1 MRAVVLKK
9 TGGPGMLSVTET
21 DEPRPGRG
29 EVLVSVSFAGVNYAE
44 ILSRKGLYG
53 WAPKRPYI
61 LGMECS
67 GVIEAVGEGVPQSR
81 IGEKVMAGAK
91 HGCYAEKIA
100 VPGASAVPVPAGY
113 SMEEGAA
120 FLVNYMTAW
129 VCLFRMARLRAG
141 EKLLV
146 TAAAGGV
153 GTAAV
158 KLASHAG
165 AEVYGMAGSGEKCA
179 LVESL
184 GAVRCFNYRSEDAFK
199 ELLAVTGGVDAV
211 LEVVGG
217 KVYKR
222 SLDILTPFGRVV
234 VAGFAGLDLDWRNPL
249 SWIRTW
255 RDIPRANVGML
266 AERSIAVMSSHLGYL
281 LDREPGIMTEVYA
294 ALEKFVLEKDIR
306 PVVGKVFPLEHASE
320 AHAYVESRKS
330 TGKVLLKVGG

>member
-1 MRAVVLKK
+1 MKAIVLKK
-9 TGGPGMLSVTET
+9 TGGPDVLSVTEVN
-21 DEPRPGRG
+21 DPRPGRG
-29 EVLVSVSFAGVNYAE
+29 DVLVSVSFAGINYAE

-61 LGMECS
+61 LGMECA
-67 GVIEAVGEGVPQSR
+67 GVIEAVGEGVSQSR
-81 IGEKVMAGAK
+81 IGERVMAGAK

-100 VPGASAVPVPAGY
+100 VPEANAVPVPGGY
-113 SMEEGAA
+113 STEEGAA

-129 VCLFRMARLRAG
+129 VSLFKMARLLAG

-146 TAAAGGV
+146 AAAAGGV

-158 KLASHAG
+158 QLASSAG
-165 AEVYGMAGSGEKCA
+165 AKVYGMAGSAEKCA

-184 GAVRCFNYRSEDAFK
+184 GAARCYNYRNEDSFK
-199 ELLAVTGGVDAV
+199 EILAETGGIDAA

-222 SLDILTPFGRVV
+222 SLEALKPFGRIV
-234 VAGFAGLDLDWRNPL
+234 VAGFASLDINWRNPL

-255 RDIPRANVGML
+255 RDIPRADIGKL

-281 LDREPGIMTEVYA
+281 LDMEPGLMTDVYA
-294 ALEKFVLEKDIR
+294 ELEKFVRENDIR
-306 PVVGKVFPLEHASE
+306 PVVGSVFPLERASE

-330 TGKVLLKVGG
+330 TGKVLLRVGV

>member
-1 MRAVVLKK
+1 MKAIVLRK
-9 TGGPGMLSVTET
+9 TGRPEVLSVTEAN
-21 DEPRPGRG
+21 EPRPGRG

-67 GVIEAVGEGVPQSR
+67 GVIEAVGEGVSPSR
-81 IGEKVMAGAK
+81 IGERVMAGAK
-91 HGCYAEKIA
+91 HGCYAERIA
-100 VPGASAVPVPAGY
+100 VPGTSAVPVPAGY

-129 VCLFRMARLRAG
+129 VCLFRMARLQAG

-158 KLASHAG
+158 KLASSAG
-165 AEVYGMAGSGEKCA
+165 VEVYGMAGSAEKCV

-184 GAVRCFNYRSEDAFK
+184 GAVRCFNYRNEDAFK
-199 ELLAVTGGVDAV
+199 ELLSETGFVAAV

-217 KVYKR
+217 KVYRR
-222 SLDILTPFGRVV
+222 SLDVLTPFGRVV
-234 VAGFAGLDLDWRNPL
+234 VAGFACLDLDWRNPL
-249 SWIRTW
+249 SWFRTW
-255 RDIPRANVGML
+255 RDIPRANVGMM
-266 AERSIAVMSSHLGYL
+266 AERSIAVMSSHLGFL
-281 LDREPGIMTEVYA
+281 LDREPGVMTDVYA
-294 ALEKFVLEKDIR
+294 ALEKFALENGIR
-306 PVVGKVFPLEHASE
+306 PVVGKVFPLEDASS

-330 TGKVLLKVGG
+330 TGKVLLKVGA

>member
-1 MRAVVLKK
+1 MKAIVLKK
-9 TGGPGMLSVTET
+9 TGGPDVLSVAEVN
-21 DEPRPGRG
+21 DPRPGKG
-29 EVLVSVSFAGVNYAE
+29 EVLASVSFAGINYAE
-44 ILSRKGLYG
+44 ILSRKGLYS

-61 LGMECS
+61 LGMECA
-67 GVIEAVGEGVPQSR
+67 GVIEAVGEGVSQSR
-81 IGEKVMAGAK
+81 IGERVMAGAK

-100 VPGASAVPVPAGY
+100 VPEANAVPVPGGY

-129 VCLFRMARLRAG
+129 VSLFKMARLLAG

-158 KLASHAG
+158 RLASSAG
-165 AEVYGMAGSGEKCA
+165 AKVYGMAGSAEKCA

-184 GAVRCFNYRSEDAFK
+184 GAARCFNYRNEDCFK
-199 ELLAVTGGVDAV
+199 ELLAESGGIDAA

-217 KVYKR
+217 KVYR
-222 SLDILTPFGRVV
+222 QSLEALKPFGRIV
-234 VAGFAGLDLDWRNPL
+234 VAGFASLDIDWRNPL

-255 RDIPRANVGML
+255 RDIPRADIGKL

-281 LDREPGIMTEVYA
+281 LDMEPGLMTGVYA
-294 ALEKFVLEKDIR
+294 ELEKFVRENDIR
-306 PVVGKVFPLEHASE
+306 PVVGRVLPLERASE

-330 TGKVLLKVGG
+330 TGKVLLRVGG

>member
-1 MRAVVLKK
+1 MRAVVLRK
-9 TGGPGMLSVTET
+9 TGGPGVLSVTEA
-21 DEPRPGRG
+21 DEPGPGRG
-29 EVLVSVSFAGVNYAE
+29 EVLVSVSYAGVNYAE

-53 WAPKRPYI
+53 WAPERPYI

-67 GVIEAVGEGVPQSR
+67 GVVEAVGEGVSASR
-81 IGEKVMAGAK
+81 IGERVMAGAK
-91 HGCYAEKIA
+91 HGCYAERIA
-100 VPGASAVPVPAGY
+100 VPGTSAVPVPVGY

-129 VCLFRMARLRAG
+129 VCLFNMARLRAG

-158 KLASHAG
+158 KLASSAG
-165 AEVYGMAGSGEKCA
+165 AEVYGMAGSGEKCR

-184 GAVRCFNYRSEDAFK
+184 GAAGCFNYRNEDCFK
-199 ELLAVTGGVDAV
+199 ELLAATGGVDAV

-217 KVYKR
+217 KVYRR
-222 SLDILTPFGRVV
+222 SLEVLKPFGRVV
-234 VAGFAGLDLDWRNPL
+234 VAGFAGLDLDRKNPL
-249 SWIRTW
+249 SWLRTW
-255 RDIPRANVGML
+255 RDIPRADVGMM

-294 ALEKFVLEKDIR
+294 ALERFVLEKNIR
-306 PVVGKVFPLEHASE
+306 PVVGKVFPLEDAPE